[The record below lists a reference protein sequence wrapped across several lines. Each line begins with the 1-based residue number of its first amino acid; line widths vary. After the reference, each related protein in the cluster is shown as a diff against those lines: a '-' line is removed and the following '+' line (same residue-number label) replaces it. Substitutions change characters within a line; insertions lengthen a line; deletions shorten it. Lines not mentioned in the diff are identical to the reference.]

1 MSMKL
6 VTRSMEINYLLAMK
20 DLLEAN
26 GIPAVIQ
33 GDNTARMI
41 TPLLV
46 SEPSLWVY
54 IDSQVEEARALL
66 DDPDYEVVDRIDVA
80 AFYAAN
86 RPITEGH
93 SVLNRA
99 LLRLGLYA
107 GLLLLGM
114 FLLIQLLQWL
124 AT

>member
-1 MSMKL
+1 MKL
-6 VTRSMEINYLLAMK
+6 VTRSTEINTLLATR

-54 IDSQVEEARALL
+54 IDSQVEEAQALL
-66 DDPDYEVVDRIDVA
+66 DNPDYEVRNRVDVA
-80 AFYAAN
+80 AFYAAS
-86 RPITEGH
+86 REITEGH
-93 SVLNRA
+93 SVLNRV

-114 FLLIQLLQWL
+114 ILLIQLLRWL